1 MELIRVESDEE
12 RQAVIDE
19 YEKRL
24 FDLEEVKDN
33 LYDELKDEKDLEIN
47 ELKE

>member
-1 MELIRVESDEE
+1 MENLRVESDEE

-24 FDLEEVKDN
+24 FDLEENKDN
-33 LYDELKDEKDLEIN
+33 LYDEQKDLKD
-47 ELKE
+47 

>member
-1 MELIRVESDEE
+1 MEQLRIESDEE
-12 RQAVIDE
+12 KQAVIDE

-33 LYDELKDEKDLEIN
+33 LYDELQDKKD
-47 ELKE
+47 